1 MQFPASTSQLAQE
14 FWDFSLSLYARPSV
28 AAELLEWQDR
38 RGANVNLALLCIWA
52 GERGRVLSSADIAK
66 AETAL
71 AGWSAAVTKPLREIR
86 RRQKAVWRNLA
97 PDPEP
102 ARQAVKQAELT
113 AERTEQLI
121 LVQPLAGAFG
131 SRRCSGPGEP
141 CGLFGRRSHCCPGLQ
156 HRRDLVFRVAQLRQ
170 HRRRVLAE
178 ARRHGPDFS
187 RAF

>member
-102 ARQAVKQAELT
+102 ARQAVKHAELT

-121 LVQPLAGAFG
+121 LVQTFSPWPEPSAAGAAPVRANLAAYLG
-131 SRRCSGPGEP
+131 GEAIAAP
-141 CGLFGRRSHCCPGLQ
+141 ASSI
-156 HRRDLVFRVAQLRQ
+156 A
-170 HRRRVLAE
+170 AIWSSE
-178 ARRHGPDFS
+178 
-187 RAF
+187 